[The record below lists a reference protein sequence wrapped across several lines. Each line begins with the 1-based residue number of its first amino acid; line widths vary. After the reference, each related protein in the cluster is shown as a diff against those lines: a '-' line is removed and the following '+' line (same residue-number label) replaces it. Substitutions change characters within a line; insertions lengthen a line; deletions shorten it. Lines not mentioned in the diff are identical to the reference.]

1 MTKTYALITGEPLTD
16 FEQSILKMLHT
27 VAENGTPVA
36 MAGGVLMDSEEVI
49 TFYHHA
55 ELKDRM
61 VIKDFLDLDIQTDNI
76 LSNLP
81 WFIEQAEREGLIG
94 DGYIEDGDYPDEE

>member
-1 MTKTYALITGEPLTD
+1 MAKWYQLVSAEPLTD
-16 FEQSILKMLHT
+16 FEESVLKMLQT
-27 VAENGTPVA
+27 VAENGEPVA
-36 MAGGVLMDSEEVI
+36 MAGGVLLDSDEVI
-49 TFYHHA
+49 TFYHRA

-61 VIKDFLDLDIQTDNI
+61 VIKDFLDLDIQTENI

>member
-1 MTKTYALITGEPLTD
+1 MAKWYQLVSAEPLTE
-16 FEQSILKMLHT
+16 FEESVLKMLQT

-36 MAGGVLMDSEEVI
+36 MAGGVLLDSDEVI

-61 VIKDFLDLDIQTDNI
+61 VIKDFLDLDIQTENI
-76 LSNLP
+76 LNNLP

-94 DGYIEDGDYPDEE
+94 DGYMEDGDYPDEE

>member
-1 MTKTYALITGEPLTD
+1 MSKAYALITGEPLTE
-16 FEQSILKMLHT
+16 FEESVLKMLHT
-27 VAENGTPVA
+27 VAENGAPVA
-36 MAGGVLMDSEEVI
+36 MAGGVLMDSDEVI

-81 WFIEQAEREGLIG
+81 WFIEQAEREGLI
-94 DGYIEDGDYPDEE
+94 EDAEYPEYDPDED